1 MTNTGKS
8 YGLDLQLQGK
18 AVLVTGATSG
28 LGRQFA
34 LALASQGAIPIISGR
49 REDRLNALA
58 EEIHASGEKAH
69 ILVLDVCDTAQIPQK
84 IEDAWAFENG
94 LWGLV
99 NNSGVAASAPATDT
113 SEDAYDF
120 VMDTNSKGPYFLS
133 QAFGKKLIANGQK
146 GQIVN
151 ISSIASYLALKH
163 NSVYCMSK
171 AAIAHMTKCLAQEW
185 ARYNINVNAICPGYI
200 KTEINASFFESEAG
214 IDHMK
219 SFPKR
224 RVGKDSDLN
233 ELLLY
238 LLSPRSQ
245 FVTGSLFTA
254 DDGQS
259 LG

>member
-1 MTNTGKS
+1 MTKS

-34 LALASQGAIPIISGR
+34 LALASQGAIPIVSGR
-49 REDRLNALA
+49 REDRLHNLVQD
-58 EEIHASGEKAH
+58 INDMGEKAH
-69 ILVLDVCDTAQIPQK
+69 PLVLDVCATDGLPQK
-84 IEDAWAFENG
+84 LEEAWEFENG

-99 NNSGVAASAPATDT
+99 NNSGVAASAPATKT

-120 VMDTNSKGPYFLS
+120 VMDTNSKGAYFLS
-133 QAFGKKLIANGQK
+133 QAFGNKLIENKQA

-151 ISSIASYLALKH
+151 IASIAAFLSLNH

-171 AAIAHMTKCLAQEW
+171 AAIAHMTKCLAHEW
-185 ARYNINVNAICPGYI
+185 ARFNINVNAICPGYI

-219 SFPKR
+219 SFPKK